1 MCIWQLKS
9 FESKQFANKVC
20 KLEKFIYRIEQ
31 ASKSWNIYFDG
42 IIKEF
47 DFIRNMDEPCIYKKY
62 LWN

>member
-1 MCIWQLKS
+1 MTQLKS
-9 FESKQFANKVC
+9 FEFKEFANKVY

-31 ASKSWNIYFDG
+31 ALKSWNIYFDR

>member
-1 MCIWQLKS
+1 MIQLKS
-9 FESKQFANKVC
+9 FESKEFANKVC
-20 KLEKFIYRIEQ
+20 KLEKSIYRIEQ
-31 ASKSWNIYFDG
+31 ALKCWDIYFDE

>member
-1 MCIWQLKS
+1 VYITQLKS
-9 FESKQFANKVC
+9 FESKEFVNKIY

-47 DFIRNMDEPCIYKKY
+47 DFIRNIYEPCIYKKC